1 MNKGK
6 FRQDKYLLTW
16 TGQSLCHI
24 LLPLPKSTHANMSSQ
39 FRIKGNIKKVRIVN
53 WDTQLNEIME
63 VSDK

>member
-16 TGQSLCHI
+16 TGQSLFHI

-53 WDTQLNEIME
+53 
-63 VSDK
+63 